1 MNRIF
6 LFLALLLLLSN
17 CTDPAQQAI
26 ETLPEADQELLSAQ
40 QYQTWQSG
48 QFYVHY
54 PSDSYTASQLQ
65 DLGTQLNSALQNV
78 LRTVD
83 IPAYE
88 EVVHF
93 IIFADQASMSAYL
106 GDDRWYATRPAAHL
120 AYLVHNE
127 DRAPYFSRSLFQ
139 LVATDTWGP
148 TTSELLSAGGA
159 LFSKGICQDI
169 TYFLDEVGAS
179 LYRNEQYLSFRNL
192 FRDFETAREQS
203 PVLAEI
209 QAAVFYQFVHDNFG
223 PKRVAKLWKA
233 GMPRMEGIIY
243 LSPFEVEKE
252 ILGRWRNYTPT
263 MEVDWSEIQLKGC

>member
-6 LFLALLLLLSN
+6 LFIALVLLLSN

-26 ETLPEADQELLSAQ
+26 EMLPEADQELLRTQ

-65 DLGTQLNSALQNV
+65 DLGTQLNTALQSV

-83 IPAYE
+83 IAAYE
-88 EVVHF
+88 EEVHF
-93 IIFADQASMSAYL
+93 IVFTDQASMSAYL
-106 GDDRWYATRPAAHL
+106 GNDRWYAVQPAAHL

-127 DRAPYFSRSLFQ
+127 DRALYFNRSLFQ

-169 TYFLDEVGAS
+169 TYFLDEIGAS
-179 LYRNEQYLSFRNL
+179 LYRDEQYLSFRDL
-192 FRDFETAREQS
+192 FLDFERVREQS
-203 PVLAEI
+203 PILAEI

-223 PKRVAKLWKA
+223 PQRVAKLWKA
-233 GMPRMEGIIY
+233 GMSRMQGIIY
-243 LSPFEVEKE
+243 LSPLEVEQE

-263 MEVDWSEIQLKGC
+263 REVDWSAIQLKGC